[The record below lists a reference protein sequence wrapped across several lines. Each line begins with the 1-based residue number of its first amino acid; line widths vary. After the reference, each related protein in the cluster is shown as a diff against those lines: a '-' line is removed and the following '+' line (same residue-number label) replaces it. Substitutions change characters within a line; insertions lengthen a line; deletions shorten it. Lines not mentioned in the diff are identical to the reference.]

1 MNKDQFGYY
10 LVGNYK
16 TYSKIDALEH
26 AHLFNT
32 PVKWIFNDDV
42 FSTHPWHIDTQEDIK
57 KLYKKR
63 AEQIRE
69 KYDYIVV
76 WYSGGAD
83 SFTVVNS
90 FRENNIHVDEIAQYH
105 EYEGEK
111 DWHGYLNTE
120 VKHVAIPQTQ
130 EFLKS
135 MPHTKHRLVDLTPII
150 KSMYKQEDNQLD
162 FIYLANK
169 SFGPGQLA
177 RTYLREKISDWA
189 KIIASGKKLCFVW
202 GCDLPPVN
210 YDMRND
216 TYYLQFKDIIDGAGV
231 GPRTQILN
239 RPQEHDEL
247 FYWSPDAMELMSRQA
262 HIIVNYM
269 RNPPPHE
276 IDSIYLT
283 RNPWESRFGPDGKY
297 LQYRT
302 QNRTS
307 IKIDNKIHYLTVAGL
322 NRLVYPDWKPDT
334 FSLGK
339 NIGYIFGPRDRWWWQ
354 AHRNKDQVMFK
365 SAFESY
371 FKKFTH
377 WGFSNFKGKQELLK
391 PSASAD
397 NNFITQKILYD
408 LAGNKKESKVL
419 PVHKKYL
426 LDRYKSKIGYVND
439 FRNINLDTCYSKKY
453 YLES

>member
-1 MNKDQFGYY
+1 MHGNYWPLSSFMNKDQFGYY

-63 AEQIRE
+63 AQQIRE

-216 TYYLQFKDIIDGAGV
+216 TYYLQFKDIIDGTGV

-247 FYWSPDAMELMSRQA
+247 FYWSPDAMDLMARQA

-269 RNPPPHE
+269 RNPPKE
-276 IDSIYLT
+276 DLDSLYLNTEVNTHAIAYSGEYIPVPT
-283 RNPWESRFGPDGKY
+283 RRASTKVNDIMY
-297 LQYRT
+297 HL
-302 QNRTS
+302 TS
-307 IKIDNKIHYLTVAGL
+307 AGFHKL
-322 NRLVYPDWKPDT
+322 LYPDWKIDT
-334 FSLGK
+334 LSLRK
-339 NIGYIFGPRDRWWWQ
+339 QVSTIFNLKDRWWFD
-354 AHRNKDQVMFK
+354 AHQNQDQKLFF
-365 SAFESY
+365 SAFESLY
-371 FKKFTH
+371 NKFTK
-377 WGFSNFKGKQELLK
+377 WGFTNFK
-391 PSASAD
+391 
-397 NNFITQKILYD
+397 N
-408 LAGNKKESKVL
+408 
-419 PVHKKYL
+419 H
-426 LDRYKSKIGYVND
+426 D
-439 FRNINLDTCYSKKY
+439 FRNLQLDLTYSKKY
-453 YLES
+453 ILTKFKGNADNFSYRH

>member
-1 MNKDQFGYY
+1 
-10 LVGNYK
+10 
-16 TYSKIDALEH
+16 
-26 AHLFNT
+26 
-32 PVKWIFNDDV
+32 
-42 FSTHPWHIDTQEDIK
+42 
-57 KLYKKR
+57 
-63 AEQIRE
+63 
-69 KYDYIVV
+69 
-76 WYSGGAD
+76 
-83 SFTVVNS
+83 
-90 FRENNIHVDEIAQYH
+90 
-105 EYEGEK
+105 
-111 DWHGYLNTE
+111 
-120 VKHVAIPQTQ
+120 
-130 EFLKS
+130 
-135 MPHTKHRLVDLTPII
+135 
-150 KSMYKQEDNQLD
+150 
-162 FIYLANK
+162 
-169 SFGPGQLA
+169 
-177 RTYLREKISDWA
+177 
-189 KIIASGKKLCFVW
+189 
-202 GCDLPPVN
+202 
-210 YDMRND
+210 
-216 TYYLQFKDIIDGAGV
+216 
-231 GPRTQILN
+231 
-239 RPQEHDEL
+239 
-247 FYWSPDAMELMSRQA
+247 
-262 HIIVNYM
+262 
-269 RNPPPHE
+269 
-276 IDSIYLT
+276 LT

-377 WGFSNFKGKQELLK
+377 WGFSNFKSKQELLK

>member
-1 MNKDQFGYY
+1 MSKDQFGYY
-10 LVGNYK
+10 LCGNYK

-32 PVKWIFNDDV
+32 PVKWIFNDDA
-42 FSTHPWHIDTQEDIK
+42 FSTHPWHIDPQIDLK
-57 KLYKKR
+57 RLYKKR
-63 AEQIRE
+63 AQQIRE

-76 WYSGGAD
+76 WYSGGVD
-83 SFTVVNS
+83 SFTVLNS
-90 FRENNIHVDEIAQYH
+90 FRENGIHVDEIAQWH
-105 EYEGEK
+105 CHEGEK
-111 DWHGYLNTE
+111 TWDSFLNKE
-120 VKHVAIPQTQ
+120 VKEVAIPQAQ
-130 EFLKS
+130 EFLTD
-135 MPHTKHRLVDLTPII
+135 MPHTKHRIIDLTSII
-150 KSMYKQEDNQLD
+150 QTVFAEDDNHLN
-162 FIYLANK
+162 FIYYGNHA
-169 SFGPGQLA
+169 FGPHHLA
-177 RTYLREKISDWA
+177 RSYLREKIPDWA
-189 KIIASGKKLCFVW
+189 KIIASGKKLCFVYGSEKPAVKYDEANNKFFVEFLDIVD
-202 GCDLPPVN
+202 GC
-210 YDMRND
+210 
-216 TYYLQFKDIIDGAGV
+216 V
-231 GPRTQILN
+231 GPRTQMLN

-247 FYWSPDAMELMSRQA
+247 FYWSPDGMDLMARQA

-276 IDSIYLT
+276 LDSIYLT
-283 RNPWESRFGPDGKY
+283 RDPWESRFGPDGKY